1 MAGNQ
6 KAIKQRIKSVQST
19 RQICKAMELVAA
31 SRMHKAMERAQKSKP
46 YFETMQ
52 KTLAQIAH
60 KNTSLYSPYVRGN
73 DSGDWC
79 YIVIAGDRGFAG
91 GYNNNLFHLV
101 ESEMA
106 GKDCCVLPI
115 GKKSLD
121 RFAGHSVPIISD
133 HFQIAQDITVSDCFE
148 IARIVCEAFRRG
160 AFGHLA
166 VAYTKFVNMMSQ
178 VPAMIPLLPMPEM
191 ATMLPEEEES
201 TVRDLILYEPDS
213 ETVFNTIVPEY
224 LAGLIFGALSS
235 SVASE
240 LAARRMMMDAATK
253 NAEEMIDKLNLHYNR
268 VRQAGITQ
276 EITEIVAGAD
286 A

>member
-6 KAIKQRIKSVQST
+6 KAIKQRIRSVEST

-31 SRMHKAMERAQKSKP
+31 SRLHKATERALKSKP
-46 YFETMQ
+46 YFNMMQ
-52 KTLAQIAH
+52 STLSEIAR
-60 KNTSLYSPYVRGN
+60 KNTDLYSVYVSGNGN
-73 DSGDWC
+73 DDWC

-91 GYNNNLFHLV
+91 GYNNNLFRLV
-101 ESEMA
+101 EADME
-106 GKDCCVLPI
+106 GRDCCILPI
-115 GKKSLD
+115 GKKSME
-121 RFAGHSVPIISD
+121 RFSGRMMPVLTDAFQEAQGISV
-133 HFQIAQDITVSDCFE
+133 ADCFE
-148 IARIVCEAFRRG
+148 IARLICEAYRNG
-160 AFGHLA
+160 AFGHVA
-166 VAYTKFVNMMSQ
+166 IAYTNFVNMMTQEPSI
-178 VPAMIPLLPMPEM
+178 IPLLPLPDM
-191 ATMLPEEEES
+191 ATLRSPDEEEHS
-201 TVRDLILYEPDS
+201 GLILYEPNG

-224 LAGLIFGALSS
+224 LAGLIFSAMSA

-253 NAEEMIDKLNLHYNR
+253 NADEMIDKLNLHYNR

>member
-31 SRMHKAMERAQKSKP
+31 SRMHKAMERAQHSKP
-46 YFETMQ
+46 YFESMQ
-52 KTLAQIAH
+52 RTLAQIAR
-60 KNTSLYSPYVRGN
+60 KNTSLYSPYVKGN
-73 DSGDWC
+73 GSDDWC

-101 ESEMA
+101 ESEME
-106 GKDCCVLPI
+106 GKDCEVLPI

-121 RFAGHSVPIISD
+121 RYSGHRVPIITD
-133 HFQIAQDITVSDCFE
+133 DFMIAQDITVSDCFE
-148 IARIVCEAFRRG
+148 ISRIVCDAYRRG

-166 VAYTKFVNMMSQ
+166 VAYTDFVNMMTQ
-178 VPAMIPLLPMPEM
+178 NPEIIPLLPLPEM
-191 ATMLPEEEES
+191 AVLSGEEEIS
-201 TVRDLILYEPDS
+201 HNRILYEPS
-213 ETVFNTIVPEY
+213 AEIVFNTIVPEY

-286 A
+286 AG

>member
-19 RQICKAMELVAA
+19 KQICKAMELVAA
-31 SRMHKAMERAQKSKP
+31 SRMHKATERAQKSKP

-52 KTLAQIAH
+52 RTLAQIAN
-60 KNTSLYSPYVRGN
+60 KNTSLYSPYVKGN
-73 DSGDWC
+73 DSDDWC
-79 YIVIAGDRGFAG
+79 FIVIAGDRGFAG

-101 ESEMA
+101 ESQMQ
-106 GKDCCVLPI
+106 GKGCCVLPI

-121 RFAGHSVPIISD
+121 RFAGHSVPIITDS
-133 HFQIAQDITVSDCFE
+133 FQIAQDITVSDCFE
-148 IARIVCEAFRRG
+148 IARVVCEAFRRG
-160 AFGHLA
+160 DFGHLEI
-166 VAYTKFVNMMSQ
+166 AYTRFVNMMTQ
-178 VPAMIPLLPMPEM
+178 EPAIIPLLPLPEM
-191 ATMLPEEEES
+191 AVMPHEEDEGHGKS
-201 TVRDLILYEPDS
+201 LILYEPS
-213 ETVFNTIVPEY
+213 AETVFDTIVPEY
-224 LAGLIFGALSS
+224 LAGLIFGAMSS

-253 NAEEMIDKLNLHYNR
+253 NAEEMIEKLNLHYNR